1 MKKNSFLVKTMLMS
15 MLTAVTFSFASCQDD
30 ILETNPMTEN
40 SSASQ
45 GIGDGDILVE
55 GHAYTMP
62 FTVKANG
69 KWRIEQDRYFFT
81 VSEEEGI
88 GPKEIKI
95 YVQDN
100 RYDERK
106 QGHMTIITTDAQ
118 GREQRQVLE
127 IVQKGCSESVTRS
140 ISPVPTS
147 NRVYSIGYGYSTLK
161 GYNNHN
167 AITSKILD
175 VNKLL
180 EQERF
185 TQSSLNAE
193 ITYEHYTAN
202 SRDGLVNAMCDSLG
216 HVLSHTP
223 KQVSSETPKQV
234 SGDTSEQV
242 SSDTSEQ
249 VPSENPKQA
258 SSENPKQQ
266 NPWELTLPFTFEVG
280 AAFGMDNNQA
290 ESHDYAISYL
300 NYGVRRMQIEMGVNM
315 LKEMKYIN
323 EDAAMAIDGKLESYK
338 GKEGVKNLIRD
349 FGTHLVM
356 GARVGGRIRSTL
368 DIKTDSVSD
377 TYDLDLYARIA
388 IGEKDLLKCSD
399 KFKKNYKKDMGYC
412 RHKLNVVGGTQESV
426 DKMTYE
432 VTPATLDA
440 WKTSIKETAMVMVG
454 FEEGDLIPIYELAS
468 TEARKQEIRNYMEGQ
483 GPGTM
488 SADYAPAQTG
498 TVTEIEVPSFDAYSK
513 TLVKNIM
520 LSGERVGIAC
530 NEYIPQLNKDER
542 VTVIYPVVNGKLA
555 LNQGVFLGDEEHK
568 PSRVNWRKDSA
579 EPKITPYVQLDY
591 GTPTKLYLQGSS
603 VSTKLAQ
610 GQEVR
615 RAKLQ
620 DAYMEGMT
628 CAGGISTQKDYP
640 LVKIFN
646 RIWTREDYQGEVE
659 DGLSKCSRYYSN
671 KSIARSGIQGW
682 EIASDRDFE
691 LLKQGIS
698 ASGTNSFPI
707 LLLQNYGRAKETG
720 FDLKWDGYMRNGS
733 VEGAG
738 QQMQYL
744 VQIEGKNDSYGYVD
758 IKSSGAINIHKS
770 YLGID
775 RMAVRYVLAD

>member
-1 MKKNSFLVKTMLMS
+1 MKKNSFLVKTVLMS

-30 ILETNPMTEN
+30 DFMDTDAMVENTN
-40 SSASQ
+40 ASQ
-45 GIGDGDILVE
+45 AIGDGDILVE

-81 VSEEEGI
+81 LSEEEGI
-88 GPKEIKI
+88 GPKVIKI

-127 IVQKGCSESVTRS
+127 IVQKGCSESVTRA
-140 ISPVPTS
+140 ISLVPTS

-180 EQERF
+180 DQEKF
-185 TQSSLNAE
+185 TQSNLNAE

-216 HVLSHTP
+216 HMLSYIPKQESSDTP
-223 KQVSSETPKQV
+223 KNE
-234 SGDTSEQV
+234 SGDTSKQESSDTKEQV
-242 SSDTSEQ
+242 SSDT
-249 VPSENPKQA
+249 PKQKDA
-258 SSENPKQQ
+258 KK
-266 NPWELTLPFTFEVG
+266 LTLPFTFEVG
-280 AAFGMDNNQA
+280 AAFGMDNNQT
-290 ESHDYAISYL
+290 ECHDYAISYL
-300 NYGVRRMQIEMGVNM
+300 NYGVRRMQIEPGIG
-315 LKEMKYIN
+315 LLRKYIN
-323 EDAAMAIDGKLESYK
+323 EDAAMAINGEMEEYK
-338 GKEGVKNLIRD
+338 GKEGVRNLIRD
-349 FGTHLVM
+349 FGTHMVK
-356 GARVGGRIRSTL
+356 GARIGGRIRSTL

-399 KFKKNYKKDMGYC
+399 KFKKNYKKDMAYC
-412 RHKLNVVGGTQESV
+412 QHKLNVVGGTQESV

-440 WKTSIKETAMVMVG
+440 WKTSIKDTAMVMVG

-591 GTPTKLYLQGSS
+591 GTPTKIYLQGTS

-698 ASGTNSFPI
+698 ANGTNSFPI
-707 LLLQNYGRAKETG
+707 VLLQNYGRAKETG

-770 YLGID
+770 YLGFD

>member
-1 MKKNSFLVKTMLMS
+1 MKKNSFLVKTVLMS

-30 ILETNPMTEN
+30 DFMDTGAMVENTN
-40 SSASQ
+40 ASQ
-45 GIGDGDILVE
+45 AISDGDILVE

-81 VSEEEGI
+81 LSQEEGI

-127 IVQKGCSESVTRS
+127 IVQKAANESMTRS
-140 ISPVPTS
+140 ISLVPTS
-147 NRVYSIGYGYSTLK
+147 NRVYSIGYGYNTLK

-180 EQERF
+180 DQEKF
-185 TQSSLNAE
+185 TQSNLNAE

-216 HVLSHTP
+216 HMLSYIPKQESSDTP
-223 KQVSSETPKQV
+223 KHE
-234 SGDTSEQV
+234 
-242 SSDTSEQ
+242 SSDTSKQE
-249 VPSENPKQA
+249 SSDTPKQKDA
-258 SSENPKQQ
+258 KK
-266 NPWELTLPFTFEVG
+266 LTLPFTFEVG
-280 AAFGMDNNQA
+280 AAFGMDNNQT
-290 ESHDYAISYL
+290 ECHDYAISYL
-300 NYGVRRMQIEMGVNM
+300 NYGVRRMQIEPGIG
-315 LKEMKYIN
+315 LLRKYIN
-323 EDAAMAIDGKLESYK
+323 EDAAMAINGEMEEYK
-338 GKEGVKNLIRD
+338 GKEGVRNLIRD
-349 FGTHLVM
+349 FGTHMVK
-356 GARVGGRIRSTL
+356 GARIGGRIRSTL
-368 DIKTDSVSD
+368 DINTDSVSD

-399 KFKKNYKKDMGYC
+399 QFKKNYKKDMGYC

-440 WKTSIKETAMVMVG
+440 WKTSIQDTAMVMVG

-707 LLLQNYGRAKETG
+707 LLLQNKGRAKETG

-770 YLGID
+770 YLGLD

>member
-1 MKKNSFLVKTMLMS
+1 MKKNSFLVKTVLMS

-30 ILETNPMTEN
+30 DFMDTGAMVENTN
-40 SSASQ
+40 ASQ
-45 GIGDGDILVE
+45 AIGDGDILVE

-88 GPKEIKI
+88 GPKVIKI

-127 IVQKGCSESVTRS
+127 IVQKAANESMTRA
-140 ISPVPTS
+140 ISLVPTS

-180 EQERF
+180 DQEKF
-185 TQSSLNAE
+185 TQSNLNAE

-216 HVLSHTP
+216 HMLSYIPKQESSDTP
-223 KQVSSETPKQV
+223 KNE
-234 SGDTSEQV
+234 
-242 SSDTSEQ
+242 SSDTSKQE
-249 VPSENPKQA
+249 SSDTPKQKDA
-258 SSENPKQQ
+258 KK
-266 NPWELTLPFTFEVG
+266 LTLPFTFEVG
-280 AAFGMDNNQA
+280 AAFGMDNNQT
-290 ESHDYAISYL
+290 ECHDYAISYL
-300 NYGVRRMQIEMGVNM
+300 NYGVRRMQIEPGIG
-315 LKEMKYIN
+315 LLRKYIN
-323 EDAAMAIDGKLESYK
+323 EDAAMAINGEMEEYK

-349 FGTHLVM
+349 FGTHMVK
-356 GARVGGRIRSTL
+356 GARIGGRIRSTL

-412 RHKLNVVGGTQESV
+412 QHKLNVVGGTQESV

-432 VTPATLDA
+432 VTPSTLDQ
-440 WKTSIKETAMVMVG
+440 WKTSIQDTAMVMVG

-591 GTPTKLYLQGSS
+591 GTPTKIYLQGTS

-659 DGLSKCSRYYSN
+659 DGLSRCSRYYSN

-733 VEGAG
+733 VEGSG

-744 VQIEGKNDSYGYVD
+744 IQIEGKNDSYGYVD
-758 IKSSGAINIHKS
+758 IKSSGTINIHKS

>member
-1 MKKNSFLVKTMLMS
+1 MDTDAMVEN
-15 MLTAVTFSFASCQDD
+15 
-30 ILETNPMTEN
+30 TN
-40 SSASQ
+40 ASQ
-45 GIGDGDILVE
+45 TISDGDILVE
-55 GHAYTMP
+55 SHAYTMP

-88 GPKEIKI
+88 GPKVIKI

-118 GREQRQVLE
+118 GREQRQVRE

-140 ISPVPTS
+140 ISLVPTS

-180 EQERF
+180 DQEKF
-185 TQSSLNAE
+185 TQSNLNAE

-216 HVLSHTP
+216 HMLSYIPKQESSDTPKNESSDTP
-223 KQVSSETPKQV
+223 KQESSDTPKQK
-234 SGDTSEQV
+234 DA
-242 SSDTSEQ
+242 
-249 VPSENPKQA
+249 K
-258 SSENPKQQ
+258 K
-266 NPWELTLPFTFEVG
+266 LTLPFTFEVG
-280 AAFGMDNNQA
+280 AAFGMDNNQT
-290 ESHDYAISYL
+290 ECHDYAISYL
-300 NYGVRRMQIEMGVNM
+300 NYGVRRMQIEPGIGM
-315 LKEMKYIN
+315 LRKYIN
-323 EDAAMAIDGKLESYK
+323 EDAAMAINGEMEEYK
-338 GKEGVKNLIRD
+338 GKEGVRNLIRD
-349 FGTHLVM
+349 FGTHMVK
-356 GARVGGRIRSTL
+356 GARIGGRIRSTL

-412 RHKLNVVGGTQESV
+412 QHKLNVVGGTQESV

-440 WKTSIKETAMVMVG
+440 WKTSIKDTAMVMVG

-468 TEARKQEIRNYMEGQ
+468 TDARKQEIRNYMEGQ

-603 VSTKLAQ
+603 VSTKLAK

-770 YLGID
+770 YLGLD

>member
-1 MKKNSFLVKTMLMS
+1 MKKNSFLVKTVLMS

-30 ILETNPMTEN
+30 DFMDTGAMVENTN
-40 SSASQ
+40 ASQ
-45 GIGDGDILVE
+45 AISDGDILVE

-81 VSEEEGI
+81 LSQEEGI

-127 IVQKGCSESVTRS
+127 IVQKAANESMTRS
-140 ISPVPTS
+140 ISLVPTS
-147 NRVYSIGYGYSTLK
+147 NRVYSIGYGYNTLK

-180 EQERF
+180 DQEKF
-185 TQSSLNAE
+185 TQSNLNAE

-216 HVLSHTP
+216 HMLSYIP
-223 KQVSSETPKQV
+223 KQESSETPKQV
-234 SGDTSEQV
+234 SGDTSKQE
-242 SSDTSEQ
+242 SSDT
-249 VPSENPKQA
+249 PKQKDA
-258 SSENPKQQ
+258 KK
-266 NPWELTLPFTFEVG
+266 LTLPFTFEVG
-280 AAFGMDNNQA
+280 AAFGMDNNQT
-290 ESHDYAISYL
+290 ECHDYAISYL
-300 NYGVRRMQIEMGVNM
+300 NYGVRRMQIEPGIG
-315 LKEMKYIN
+315 LLRKYIN
-323 EDAAMAIDGKLESYK
+323 EDAAMAINGEMEEYK
-338 GKEGVKNLIRD
+338 GKEGVRNLIRD
-349 FGTHLVM
+349 FGTHMVK
-356 GARVGGRIRSTL
+356 GARIGGRIRSTL

-399 KFKKNYKKDMGYC
+399 QFKKNYKKDMGYC

-432 VTPATLDA
+432 VTPATLDV
-440 WKTSIKETAMVMVG
+440 WKTSIQDTAMVMVG

-707 LLLQNYGRAKETG
+707 LLLQNKGRAKETG

-770 YLGID
+770 YLGLD

>member
-1 MKKNSFLVKTMLMS
+1 MDTDAMVEN
-15 MLTAVTFSFASCQDD
+15 
-30 ILETNPMTEN
+30 TN
-40 SSASQ
+40 ASQ
-45 GIGDGDILVE
+45 TIGDGDILVE

-88 GPKEIKI
+88 GPKVIKI

-127 IVQKGCSESVTRS
+127 IVQKGCSESVTRA
-140 ISPVPTS
+140 ISLVPTS

-216 HVLSHTP
+216 HMLSYIP
-223 KQVSSETPKQV
+223 KQESS
-234 SGDTSEQV
+234 DTKEQV
-242 SSDTSEQ
+242 SSDT
-249 VPSENPKQA
+249 PKQKDA
-258 SSENPKQQ
+258 KK
-266 NPWELTLPFTFEVG
+266 LTLPFTFEVG
-280 AAFGMDNNQA
+280 AAFGMDNNQT
-290 ESHDYAISYL
+290 ECHDYAISYL
-300 NYGVRRMQIEMGVNM
+300 NYGVRRMQIEPGIG
-315 LKEMKYIN
+315 LLRKYIN
-323 EDAAMAIDGKLESYK
+323 EDAAMAINGEMEEYK

-349 FGTHLVM
+349 FGTHMVK
-356 GARVGGRIRSTL
+356 GARIGGRIRSTL

>member
-1 MKKNSFLVKTMLMS
+1 MTKKSFLVKTVLMS

-30 ILETNPMTEN
+30 DFMDTGAMVENPN
-40 SSASQ
+40 ASQ
-45 GIGDGDILVE
+45 AIGDGDILVE

-81 VSEEEGI
+81 LSEEEGI
-88 GPKEIKI
+88 GPKVIKI

-127 IVQKGCSESVTRS
+127 IVQKGCSESVTRA
-140 ISPVPTS
+140 ISLVPTS

-180 EQERF
+180 DQEKF
-185 TQSSLNAE
+185 TQSNLNAE

-216 HVLSHTP
+216 HMLSYIP
-223 KQVSSETPKQV
+223 KNE
-234 SGDTSEQV
+234 
-242 SSDTSEQ
+242 SSDTSKQE
-249 VPSENPKQA
+249 SSDTPKQE
-258 SSENPKQQ
+258 SSDTPKQKDAKK
-266 NPWELTLPFTFEVG
+266 LTLPFTFEVG
-280 AAFGMDNNQA
+280 AAFGMDNNQT
-290 ESHDYAISYL
+290 ECHDYAISYL
-300 NYGVRRMQIEMGVNM
+300 NYGVRRMQIEPGIGM
-315 LKEMKYIN
+315 LRKYIN
-323 EDAAMAIDGKLESYK
+323 EDAAMAINGEMEEYK
-338 GKEGVKNLIRD
+338 GKEGVRNLIRD
-349 FGTHLVM
+349 FGTHMVK
-356 GARVGGRIRSTL
+356 GARIGGRIRSTL

-412 RHKLNVVGGTQESV
+412 QHKLNVVGGTQESV

-440 WKTSIKETAMVMVG
+440 WKTSIKDTAMVMVG

-591 GTPTKLYLQGSS
+591 GTPTKLYLQGTS

-707 LLLQNYGRAKETG
+707 LLLQNKGRAKETG

-744 VQIEGKNDSYGYVD
+744 IQIEGKNDSYGYVD
-758 IKSSGAINIHKS
+758 IKSSGTINIHKS
-770 YLGID
+770 YLGLD

>member
-1 MKKNSFLVKTMLMS
+1 MDTDAMVEN
-15 MLTAVTFSFASCQDD
+15 
-30 ILETNPMTEN
+30 TN
-40 SSASQ
+40 ASQ
-45 GIGDGDILVE
+45 TIGDGDILVE

-81 VSEEEGI
+81 LSEEEGI
-88 GPKEIKI
+88 GPKVIKI

-106 QGHMTIITTDAQ
+106 QGHMTIITTDGQ

-127 IVQKGCSESVTRS
+127 IVQKGCSESVTRA
-140 ISPVPTS
+140 ISLVPTS

-180 EQERF
+180 DQEKF
-185 TQSSLNAE
+185 TQSNLNAE

-216 HVLSHTP
+216 HMLSYIP
-223 KQVSSETPKQV
+223 KQESS
-234 SGDTSEQV
+234 DTKEQV
-242 SSDTSEQ
+242 SSDT
-249 VPSENPKQA
+249 PKQKDA
-258 SSENPKQQ
+258 KK
-266 NPWELTLPFTFEVG
+266 LTLPFTFEVG
-280 AAFGMDNNQA
+280 AAFGMDNNQT
-290 ESHDYAISYL
+290 ECHDYAISYL
-300 NYGVRRMQIEMGVNM
+300 NYGVRRMQIEPGIG
-315 LKEMKYIN
+315 LLRKYIN
-323 EDAAMAIDGKLESYK
+323 EDAAMAINGEMEEYK

-349 FGTHLVM
+349 FGTHMVK
-356 GARVGGRIRSTL
+356 GARIGGRIRSTL

-399 KFKKNYKKDMGYC
+399 QFKKSYKKDMGYC

-432 VTPATLDA
+432 VTPSTLDQ
-440 WKTSIKETAMVMVG
+440 WKTSIQDTAMVMVG

-591 GTPTKLYLQGSS
+591 GTPTKIYLQGTS

-659 DGLSKCSRYYSN
+659 DGLSRCSRYYSN

-733 VEGAG
+733 VEGSG

-744 VQIEGKNDSYGYVD
+744 IQIEGKNDSYGYVD

>member
-1 MKKNSFLVKTMLMS
+1 MDTGAMVEN
-15 MLTAVTFSFASCQDD
+15 
-30 ILETNPMTEN
+30 TN
-40 SSASQ
+40 ASQ
-45 GIGDGDILVE
+45 AISDGDILVE

-81 VSEEEGI
+81 LSQEEGI

-127 IVQKGCSESVTRS
+127 IVQKAANESMTRS
-140 ISPVPTS
+140 ISLVPTS
-147 NRVYSIGYGYSTLK
+147 NRVYSIGYGYNTLK

-180 EQERF
+180 DQEKF
-185 TQSSLNAE
+185 TQSNLNAE

-216 HVLSHTP
+216 HMLSYIP
-223 KQVSSETPKQV
+223 KQESSETPKQV
-234 SGDTSEQV
+234 SGDTSKQE
-242 SSDTSEQ
+242 SSDT
-249 VPSENPKQA
+249 PKQKDA
-258 SSENPKQQ
+258 KK
-266 NPWELTLPFTFEVG
+266 LTLPFTFEVG
-280 AAFGMDNNQA
+280 AAFGMDNNQT
-290 ESHDYAISYL
+290 ECHDYAISYL
-300 NYGVRRMQIEMGVNM
+300 NYGVRRMQIEPGIG
-315 LKEMKYIN
+315 LLRKYIN
-323 EDAAMAIDGKLESYK
+323 EDAAMAINGEMEEYK
-338 GKEGVKNLIRD
+338 GKEGVRNLIRD
-349 FGTHLVM
+349 FGTHMVK
-356 GARVGGRIRSTL
+356 GARIGGRIRSTL

-399 KFKKNYKKDMGYC
+399 QFKKNYKKDMGYC

-440 WKTSIKETAMVMVG
+440 WKTSIQDTAMVMVG

-707 LLLQNYGRAKETG
+707 LLLQNKGRAKETG

-770 YLGID
+770 YLGLD

>member
-1 MKKNSFLVKTMLMS
+1 MKKNSFLVKTVLMS

-30 ILETNPMTEN
+30 DFMDTGAMVEN
-40 SSASQ
+40 TDASQ
-45 GIGDGDILVE
+45 AIGEGDILVE

-81 VSEEEGI
+81 LSQEEGI

-127 IVQKGCSESVTRS
+127 IVQKAANESMTRS
-140 ISPVPTS
+140 ISLVPTS
-147 NRVYSIGYGYSTLK
+147 NRVYSIGYGYNTLK

-180 EQERF
+180 DQEKF
-185 TQSSLNAE
+185 TQSNLNAE

-216 HVLSHTP
+216 HMLSYIP
-223 KQVSSETPKQV
+223 KQESSETPKQV
-234 SGDTSEQV
+234 SGDTSKQE
-242 SSDTSEQ
+242 SSDT
-249 VPSENPKQA
+249 PKQKDA
-258 SSENPKQQ
+258 KK
-266 NPWELTLPFTFEVG
+266 LTLPFTFEVG
-280 AAFGMDNNQA
+280 AAFGMDNNQT
-290 ESHDYAISYL
+290 ECHDYAISYL
-300 NYGVRRMQIEMGVNM
+300 NYGVRRMQIEPGIG
-315 LKEMKYIN
+315 LLRKYIN
-323 EDAAMAIDGKLESYK
+323 EDAAMAINGEMEEYK
-338 GKEGVKNLIRD
+338 GKEGVRNLIRD
-349 FGTHLVM
+349 FGTHMVK
-356 GARVGGRIRSTL
+356 GARIGGRIRSTL
-368 DIKTDSVSD
+368 DINTDSVSD

-399 KFKKNYKKDMGYC
+399 QFKKNYKKDMGYC

-440 WKTSIKETAMVMVG
+440 WKTSIQDTAMVMVG

-758 IKSSGAINIHKS
+758 IKSSGTINIHKS
-770 YLGID
+770 YLGLD

>member
-1 MKKNSFLVKTMLMS
+1 MKKNSFLVKTVLMS

-30 ILETNPMTEN
+30 DFMDTDAMVENTN
-40 SSASQ
+40 ASQ
-45 GIGDGDILVE
+45 TIGDGDILVE

-81 VSEEEGI
+81 LSEEEGI
-88 GPKEIKI
+88 GPKVIKI

-106 QGHMTIITTDAQ
+106 QGHMTIITTDGQ

-127 IVQKGCSESVTRS
+127 IVQKGCSESVTRA
-140 ISPVPTS
+140 ISLVPTS

-180 EQERF
+180 DQEKF
-185 TQSSLNAE
+185 TQSNLNAE

-216 HVLSHTP
+216 HMLSYIP
-223 KQVSSETPKQV
+223 KQESS
-234 SGDTSEQV
+234 DTKEQV
-242 SSDTSEQ
+242 SSDT
-249 VPSENPKQA
+249 PKQKDA
-258 SSENPKQQ
+258 KK
-266 NPWELTLPFTFEVG
+266 LTLPFTFEVG
-280 AAFGMDNNQA
+280 AAFGMDNNQT
-290 ESHDYAISYL
+290 ECHDYAISYL
-300 NYGVRRMQIEMGVNM
+300 NYGVRRMQIEPGIG
-315 LKEMKYIN
+315 LLRKYIN
-323 EDAAMAIDGKLESYK
+323 EDAAMAINGEMEEYK
-338 GKEGVKNLIRD
+338 GKEGVRNLIRD
-349 FGTHLVM
+349 FGTHMVK
-356 GARVGGRIRSTL
+356 GARIGGRIRSTL

-399 KFKKNYKKDMGYC
+399 QFKKSYKKDMGYC

-432 VTPATLDA
+432 VTPSTLDQ
-440 WKTSIKETAMVMVG
+440 WKTSIQDTAMVMVG

-591 GTPTKLYLQGSS
+591 GTPTKIYLQGTS

-659 DGLSKCSRYYSN
+659 DGLSRCSRYYSN

-733 VEGAG
+733 VEGSG

-744 VQIEGKNDSYGYVD
+744 IQIEGKNDSYGYVD

>member
-1 MKKNSFLVKTMLMS
+1 MKKNSFLVKTVLMS

-30 ILETNPMTEN
+30 DFMDTGAMVENTN
-40 SSASQ
+40 ASQ
-45 GIGDGDILVE
+45 AIGDGDILVE

-81 VSEEEGI
+81 LSQEEGI

-127 IVQKGCSESVTRS
+127 IVQKAANESMTRS
-140 ISPVPTS
+140 ISLVPTS
-147 NRVYSIGYGYSTLK
+147 NRVYSIGYGYNTLK

-180 EQERF
+180 DQEKF
-185 TQSSLNAE
+185 TQSNLNAE

-216 HVLSHTP
+216 HMLSYIP
-223 KQVSSETPKQV
+223 KQESSETPKQV
-234 SGDTSEQV
+234 SGDTSKQE
-242 SSDTSEQ
+242 SSDT
-249 VPSENPKQA
+249 PKQKDA
-258 SSENPKQQ
+258 KK
-266 NPWELTLPFTFEVG
+266 LTLPFTFEVG
-280 AAFGMDNNQA
+280 AAFGMDNNQT
-290 ESHDYAISYL
+290 ECHDYAISYL
-300 NYGVRRMQIEMGVNM
+300 NYGVRRMQIEPGIG
-315 LKEMKYIN
+315 LLRKYIN
-323 EDAAMAIDGKLESYK
+323 EDAAMAINGEMEEYK
-338 GKEGVKNLIRD
+338 GKEGVRNLIRD
-349 FGTHLVM
+349 FGTHMVK
-356 GARVGGRIRSTL
+356 GARIGGRIRSTL
-368 DIKTDSVSD
+368 DINTDSVSD

-399 KFKKNYKKDMGYC
+399 QFKKNYKKDMGYC

-440 WKTSIKETAMVMVG
+440 WKTSIQDTAMVMVG

-707 LLLQNYGRAKETG
+707 LLLQNKGRVKETG

-744 VQIEGKNDSYGYVD
+744 VQIEGKNDSYGYID
-758 IKSSGAINIHKS
+758 IKSSGAINIHRS
-770 YLGID
+770 YLGLD

>member
-1 MKKNSFLVKTMLMS
+1 MKKNSFLVKTVLMS

-30 ILETNPMTEN
+30 DFMDTDAMVENTN
-40 SSASQ
+40 ASQ
-45 GIGDGDILVE
+45 TIGDGDILVE

-81 VSEEEGI
+81 LSEEEGI
-88 GPKEIKI
+88 GPKVIKI

-106 QGHMTIITTDAQ
+106 QGHMTIITTDGQ

-127 IVQKGCSESVTRS
+127 IVQKGCSESVTRA
-140 ISPVPTS
+140 ISLVPTS

-180 EQERF
+180 DQEKF
-185 TQSSLNAE
+185 TQSNLNAE

-216 HVLSHTP
+216 HMLSYIP
-223 KQVSSETPKQV
+223 KQESS
-234 SGDTSEQV
+234 DTKEQV
-242 SSDTSEQ
+242 SSDT
-249 VPSENPKQA
+249 PKQKDA
-258 SSENPKQQ
+258 KK
-266 NPWELTLPFTFEVG
+266 LTLPFTFEVG
-280 AAFGMDNNQA
+280 AAFGMDNNQT
-290 ESHDYAISYL
+290 ECHDYAISYL
-300 NYGVRRMQIEMGVNM
+300 NYGVRRMQIEPGIG
-315 LKEMKYIN
+315 LLRKYIN
-323 EDAAMAIDGKLESYK
+323 EDAAMAINGEMEEYK

-349 FGTHLVM
+349 FGTHMVK
-356 GARVGGRIRSTL
+356 GARIGGRIRSTL

-399 KFKKNYKKDMGYC
+399 QFKKSYKKDMGYC

-432 VTPATLDA
+432 VTPSTLDQ
-440 WKTSIKETAMVMVG
+440 WKTSIQDTAMVMVG

-591 GTPTKLYLQGSS
+591 GTPTKIYLQGTS

-659 DGLSKCSRYYSN
+659 DGLSRCSRYYSN

-733 VEGAG
+733 VEGSG

-744 VQIEGKNDSYGYVD
+744 IQIEGKNDSYGYVD

>member
-1 MKKNSFLVKTMLMS
+1 MKKNSFLVKTVLMS

-30 ILETNPMTEN
+30 DFMDTGAMVENTN
-40 SSASQ
+40 ASQ
-45 GIGDGDILVE
+45 AISDGDILVE

-81 VSEEEGI
+81 LSQEEGI

-127 IVQKGCSESVTRS
+127 IVQKAANESMTRS
-140 ISPVPTS
+140 ISLVPTS
-147 NRVYSIGYGYSTLK
+147 NRVYSIGYGYNTLK

-180 EQERF
+180 DQEKF
-185 TQSSLNAE
+185 TQSNLNAE

-216 HVLSHTP
+216 HMLSYIP
-223 KQVSSETPKQV
+223 KQESSETPKQV
-234 SGDTSEQV
+234 SGDTSKQE
-242 SSDTSEQ
+242 SSDT
-249 VPSENPKQA
+249 PKQKDA
-258 SSENPKQQ
+258 KK
-266 NPWELTLPFTFEVG
+266 LTLPFTFEVG
-280 AAFGMDNNQA
+280 AAFGMDNNQT
-290 ESHDYAISYL
+290 ECHDYAISYL
-300 NYGVRRMQIEMGVNM
+300 NYGVRRMQIEPGIG
-315 LKEMKYIN
+315 LLRKYIN
-323 EDAAMAIDGKLESYK
+323 EDAAMAINGEMEEYK
-338 GKEGVKNLIRD
+338 GKEGVRNLIRD
-349 FGTHLVM
+349 FGTHMVK
-356 GARVGGRIRSTL
+356 GARIGGRIRSTL
-368 DIKTDSVSD
+368 DINTDSVSD

-399 KFKKNYKKDMGYC
+399 QFKKNYKKDMGYC

-440 WKTSIKETAMVMVG
+440 WKTSIQDTAMVMVG

-707 LLLQNYGRAKETG
+707 LLLQNKGRAKETG

-770 YLGID
+770 YLGLD

>member
-1 MKKNSFLVKTMLMS
+1 MDTGAMVEN
-15 MLTAVTFSFASCQDD
+15 
-30 ILETNPMTEN
+30 TN
-40 SSASQ
+40 ASQ
-45 GIGDGDILVE
+45 AIGDGDILVE

-81 VSEEEGI
+81 LSEEEGI
-88 GPKEIKI
+88 GPKVIKI

-127 IVQKGCSESVTRS
+127 IVQKGCSESVTRA
-140 ISPVPTS
+140 ISLVPTS

-180 EQERF
+180 DQEKF
-185 TQSSLNAE
+185 TQSNLNAE

-216 HVLSHTP
+216 HMLSYIPKQESSDTP
-223 KQVSSETPKQV
+223 KNE
-234 SGDTSEQV
+234 
-242 SSDTSEQ
+242 SSDTSKQE
-249 VPSENPKQA
+249 SSDTPKQKDA
-258 SSENPKQQ
+258 KK
-266 NPWELTLPFTFEVG
+266 LTLPFTFEVG
-280 AAFGMDNNQA
+280 AAFGMSNNQT
-290 ESHDYAISYL
+290 ECHDYAISYL
-300 NYGVRRMQIEMGVNM
+300 NYGVRRMQIEPGIGM
-315 LKEMKYIN
+315 LRKYIN
-323 EDAAMAIDGKLESYK
+323 EDAAMAINGEMEEYK

-349 FGTHLVM
+349 FGTHLVK
-356 GARVGGRIRSTL
+356 GARIGGRIRSTL
-368 DIKTDSVSD
+368 DINTDSVSD
-377 TYDLDLYARIA
+377 TYDLGLYARIA

-399 KFKKNYKKDMGYC
+399 QFKKNYKKDMAYC
-412 RHKLNVVGGTQESV
+412 QHKVNVVGGSQESV

-432 VTPATLDA
+432 VTPQILDQ
-440 WKTSIKETAMVMVG
+440 WKTSIKDTAMVMVG

-468 TEARKQEIRNYMEGQ
+468 TDARKQEIRNYMEGQ

-707 LLLQNYGRAKETG
+707 LLLQNKGRAKETG

>member
-1 MKKNSFLVKTMLMS
+1 MKKNSFLVKTVLMS

-30 ILETNPMTEN
+30 DFMDTGAMVENTN
-40 SSASQ
+40 ASQ
-45 GIGDGDILVE
+45 AISDGDILVE

-81 VSEEEGI
+81 LSQEEGI

-127 IVQKGCSESVTRS
+127 IVQKAANESMTRS
-140 ISPVPTS
+140 ISLVPTS
-147 NRVYSIGYGYSTLK
+147 NRVYSIGYGYNTLK

-180 EQERF
+180 DQEKF
-185 TQSSLNAE
+185 TQSNLNAE

-216 HVLSHTP
+216 HMLSYIP
-223 KQVSSETPKQV
+223 KQESSETPKQV
-234 SGDTSEQV
+234 SGDTSKQE
-242 SSDTSEQ
+242 SSDT
-249 VPSENPKQA
+249 PKQKDA
-258 SSENPKQQ
+258 KK
-266 NPWELTLPFTFEVG
+266 LTLPFTFEVG
-280 AAFGMDNNQA
+280 AAFGMDNNQT
-290 ESHDYAISYL
+290 ECHDYAISYL
-300 NYGVRRMQIEMGVNM
+300 NYGVRRMQIEPGIG
-315 LKEMKYIN
+315 LLRKYIN
-323 EDAAMAIDGKLESYK
+323 EDAAMAINGEMEEYK
-338 GKEGVKNLIRD
+338 GKEGVRNLIRD
-349 FGTHLVM
+349 FGTHMVK
-356 GARVGGRIRSTL
+356 GARIGGRIRSTL
-368 DIKTDSVSD
+368 DINTDSVSD

-399 KFKKNYKKDMGYC
+399 QFKKNYKKDMGYC

-440 WKTSIKETAMVMVG
+440 WKTSIQDTAMVMVG

-707 LLLQNYGRAKETG
+707 LLLQNKGRAKETG

-758 IKSSGAINIHKS
+758 IKSSGTINIHKS
-770 YLGID
+770 YLGLD

>member
-1 MKKNSFLVKTMLMS
+1 MTKKSFLVKTVLMS

-40 SSASQ
+40 NSASQ

-127 IVQKGCSESVTRS
+127 IVQKAANESMTRA

-242 SSDTSEQ
+242 SS
-249 VPSENPKQA
+249 ENPKQA
-258 SSENPKQQ
+258 SSENPK
-266 NPWELTLPFTFEVG
+266 
-280 AAFGMDNNQA
+280 
-290 ESHDYAISYL
+290 
-300 NYGVRRMQIEMGVNM
+300 
-315 LKEMKYIN
+315 
-323 EDAAMAIDGKLESYK
+323 
-338 GKEGVKNLIRD
+338 
-349 FGTHLVM
+349 
-356 GARVGGRIRSTL
+356 
-368 DIKTDSVSD
+368 
-377 TYDLDLYARIA
+377 
-388 IGEKDLLKCSD
+388 
-399 KFKKNYKKDMGYC
+399 
-412 RHKLNVVGGTQESV
+412 
-426 DKMTYE
+426 
-432 VTPATLDA
+432 
-440 WKTSIKETAMVMVG
+440 
-454 FEEGDLIPIYELAS
+454 
-468 TEARKQEIRNYMEGQ
+468 
-483 GPGTM
+483 
-488 SADYAPAQTG
+488 
-498 TVTEIEVPSFDAYSK
+498 
-513 TLVKNIM
+513 
-520 LSGERVGIAC
+520 
-530 NEYIPQLNKDER
+530 
-542 VTVIYPVVNGKLA
+542 
-555 LNQGVFLGDEEHK
+555 
-568 PSRVNWRKDSA
+568 
-579 EPKITPYVQLDY
+579 
-591 GTPTKLYLQGSS
+591 
-603 VSTKLAQ
+603 
-610 GQEVR
+610 
-615 RAKLQ
+615 
-620 DAYMEGMT
+620 
-628 CAGGISTQKDYP
+628 
-640 LVKIFN
+640 
-646 RIWTREDYQGEVE
+646 
-659 DGLSKCSRYYSN
+659 
-671 KSIARSGIQGW
+671 
-682 EIASDRDFE
+682 
-691 LLKQGIS
+691 
-698 ASGTNSFPI
+698 
-707 LLLQNYGRAKETG
+707 
-720 FDLKWDGYMRNGS
+720 
-733 VEGAG
+733 
-738 QQMQYL
+738 
-744 VQIEGKNDSYGYVD
+744 
-758 IKSSGAINIHKS
+758 
-770 YLGID
+770 
-775 RMAVRYVLAD
+775 